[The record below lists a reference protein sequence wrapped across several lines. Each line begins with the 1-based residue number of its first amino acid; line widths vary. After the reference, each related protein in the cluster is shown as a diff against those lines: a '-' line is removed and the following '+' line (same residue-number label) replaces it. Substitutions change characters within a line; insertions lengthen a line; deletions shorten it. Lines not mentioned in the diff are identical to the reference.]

1 MSVSFYLENRIKGLT
16 LATLA
21 TYQHLSTLAEN
32 HSEDAISLAC
42 RIIERKRKLKKMSP
56 WKQSQVTKEMAGAYY
71 LLCRDFDE
79 VVVDEIIVNV
89 ERVLQTCH
97 MASSAIEGFNASLR
111 SYLYVR
117 KGVNQGFLELFKA
130 WHNLRERHS
139 GRHKGVSAY
148 ELLTGNG
155 VTDWLS
161 LLGFP
166 PSPSK
171 TPH

>member
-1 MSVSFYLENRIKGLT
+1 
-16 LATLA
+16 
-21 TYQHLSTLAEN
+21 
-32 HSEDAISLAC
+32 
-42 RIIERKRKLKKMSP
+42 MSP
-56 WKQSQVTKEMAGAYY
+56 WKRGRVTKEMAGAYY
-71 LLCRDFDE
+71 LLCRDLDE

-89 ERVLQTCH
+89 ERVLQTRH

-130 WHNLRERHS
+130 WHNLRERRS
-139 GRHKGVSAY
+139 GQHQGISAY

-166 PSPSK
+166 PSK